1 MRERVAALL
10 RDPSTERLAAA
21 VDALGDADAESAT
34 AMALRAELLRRRG
47 RHDEAA
53 PLFAASIARGPDIV
67 PAYHCA
73 ALNAVARGDRD
84 AARVFWLALLESN
97 PDDVLARYQIALTY
111 HEAGA
116 LADAAD
122 WYQRQLAHAPRT
134 FKAAWNLGL
143 VRQAQRDAAAAADA
157 FQRAHALAPM
167 DPRPLV
173 HAADA
178 LGEAADLPAAIELL
192 DRAIALEPANASLR
206 WRAGAHLSSLALH
219 EQAMVRMREAAGLD
233 PNNAYGH
240 SALLM
245 EMQYDTR
252 LATREAIAEAHREWG
267 DRHARGVPR
276 RDVRRRPRM
285 ASDRLRIGYVS
296 PRFGQGPLASFF
308 LPVLEAHDTRRLH
321 VTLYSAHAQE
331 DEVTARMRRAAA
343 AWRDLPA
350 DDEEAA
356 ALIAA
361 DELDLLID
369 LAGHAPGHRLTV
381 FARKPAP
388 VQASWLDSFETTGV
402 PAIDYFVGDRV
413 HTPATEARHFRERL
427 VLLPRSRFAYRGVV
441 ATPRTEASAR
451 TRGFVAFG
459 SFNRHAKLTAT
470 VVALWRAVLE
480 AVPDARLVLRAS
492 AYQSPRTVEW
502 IRQQWAGAGMPVN
515 RIDFHPYIP
524 LTEAIAAYRDV
535 DVALDPFPYNGG
547 VTTCDALSMG
557 VPVLALE
564 GDRMIARQSAALLR
578 AAGHPEWVARGDRE
592 YVTLAV
598 EVAEQVVRG
607 NLRAALIAEF
617 PRSSLC
623 DVAAFTRALEHAWTT
638 LVELGPRDGRPV
650 EPPLEIPG

>member
-10 RDPSTERLAAA
+10 RDPSAERLAAA
-21 VDALGDADAESAT
+21 VDALRDGDAESGTAT
-34 AMALRAELLRRRG
+34 ALRAELLRRRG

-53 PLFAASIARGPDIV
+53 PLFVAAIARAPDIV

-84 AARVFWLALLESN
+84 AARAFWLALLQRD
-97 PDDVLARYQIALTY
+97 PGDALARYQIGLTY

-116 LADAAD
+116 LVEAAD
-122 WYQRQLAHAPRT
+122 WYERQLAHAPRT

-143 VRQAQRDAAAAADA
+143 VRRAQRDATAAAEA

-167 DPRPLV
+167 DSRPLV

-178 LGEAADLPAAIELL
+178 LGEAADLPVAIELL
-192 DRAIALEPANASLR
+192 NRAIALEPANASLR

-219 EQAMVRMREAAGLD
+219 EQAMARMREAAELD
-233 PNNAYGH
+233 PNDAHGR

-245 EMQYDTR
+245 EMQYDTT
-252 LATREAIAEAHREWG
+252 LATREAIADAHREWG
-267 DRHARGVPR
+267 DRYARDVPRQSVPR
-276 RDVRRRPRM
+276 RQRM
-285 ASDRLRIGYVS
+285 ASDHLRIGYVS
-296 PRFGQGPLASFF
+296 PRFGHGPLASFF
-308 LPVLEAHDTRRLH
+308 LPVLEAHDASRFH

-331 DEVTARMRRAAA
+331 DEVTARLRLAAA

-350 DDEEAA
+350 EDEAAA

-402 PAIDYFVGDRV
+402 PAIDYFVSDSV

-427 VLLPRSRFAYRGVV
+427 VLLPHSRFAYRGVV
-441 ATPRTEASAR
+441 GTPRREASR

-459 SFNRHAKLTAT
+459 SFNRHAKVTAA
-470 VVALWRAVLE
+470 VVKQWRAVLD
-480 AVPDARLVLRAS
+480 AVPDSRLVLRAS
-492 AYQSPRTVEW
+492 AYRSPRTVDW
-502 IRQQWAGAGMPVN
+502 IRRQWAGAGMPVA
-515 RIDFHPYIP
+515 RIEFHPYVP
-524 LTEAIAAYRDV
+524 LAEAIAAYGDV
-535 DVALDPFPYNGG
+535 DIALDPFPYNGG

-578 AAGHPEWVARGDRE
+578 AAGHPEWIARDRE
-592 YVTLAV
+592 YVALAA

-607 NLRAALIAEF
+607 DLRAALIDEF

-623 DVAAFTRALEHAWTT
+623 DIATFTRTLERAWTT
-638 LVELGPRDGRPV
+638 LVELGPRDGRP